1 MVESLLSGMGGKA
14 QNTVINLGVYA
25 TASAT
30 VGFAMDWFFLCRL
43 K

>member
-14 QNTVINLGVYA
+14 QNMVMNLGDWA

-30 VGFAMDWFFLCRL
+30 VDFAVVGSSCVD
-43 K
+43 